1 MGVLPDGEGLGS
13 PVRSLDFLPWISAGS
28 ADGELGEPSSWK

>member
-13 PVRSLDFLPWISAGS
+13 PVRSVDFSLGS
-28 ADGELGEPSSWK
+28 QLEMDGELGEPGSWK